1 MLSRRAGSP
10 CWVGAARGSP
20 ALQRR
25 TGAAGTERHAERRH
39 DHGWPG
45 SVRPVTGFA
54 VFAPPRVRAEE
65 PERTAT
71 RLELFFDLAFVVALG
86 ELALHFADDLGVGG
100 WLWSIGTFVALWW
113 VWAGFTVYA
122 NRFDS
127 DDVLYRV
134 GKLAAMAGV
143 LGCAAALPTAP
154 SGVPVSFVLCYAGT
168 QLLLALLYL
177 RAARH
182 LDEAAPVATVY
193 LAGLGAG
200 IVLWLAALPFP
211 PVARG
216 PIGLVA
222 VLVAALAPVLGRR
235 RTAAVT
241 LHLDHLPERVA
252 LLVILVLGEVTAACV
267 LGLKEAHWTAAST
280 VAAGLAFLL
289 GAALWWLYFDTAG
302 AATTTSLQD
311 AMDDDGDDD
320 TGDPA
325 EESGEEAESTS
336 AFDLYLYGQ
345 LPATLGLLVAGVGIE
360 HAVAEAGKDALP
372 WATLLPMCAG
382 IALYLLALSG
392 TQSALRAAA
401 SRDTLWPLAGAAAAL
416 AVVPVG
422 RLLPPP
428 VVVGLVAVVVV
439 ATLAL
444 GLQRRAR
451 GAMPVDDSA

>member
-1 MLSRRAGSP
+1 
-10 CWVGAARGSP
+10 
-20 ALQRR
+20 
-25 TGAAGTERHAERRH
+25 
-39 DHGWPG
+39 
-45 SVRPVTGFA
+45 VTRFG

-134 GKLAAMAGV
+134 CKLAAMAGV
-143 LGCAAALPTAP
+143 LGCAAALPTAT

-168 QLLLALLYL
+168 QVLLAVLYL

-182 LDEAAPVATVY
+182 LDEAAPVASVY
-193 LAGLGAG
+193 VSGLVAGTG
-200 IVLWLAALPFP
+200 LWLAAVPFP
-211 PVARG
+211 PSARG
-216 PIGLVA
+216 WIGLVA

-241 LHLDHLPERVA
+241 LHLEHLPERVA

-267 LGLKEAHWTAAST
+267 LGLREAHWTAAST

-302 AATTTSLQD
+302 AATTSSLQN
-311 AMDDDGDDD
+311 AMDDDGEDA
-320 TGDPA
+320 A
-325 EESGEEAESTS
+325 EDEEESTS
-336 AFDLYLYGQ
+336 AFDFYLYGQ
-345 LPATLGLLVAGVGIE
+345 LPATLGLLIAGVGIE

-372 WATLLPMCAG
+372 WATLLPTCAG
-382 IALYLLALSG
+382 IALYLLALAG
-392 TQSALRAAA
+392 TQAALRAAA
-401 SRDTLWPLAGAAAAL
+401 SRNTLWPAAGAAAVL
-416 AVVPVG
+416 AAIPVG
-422 RLLPPP
+422 RLVPPT
-428 VVVGLVAVVVV
+428 VALGLVAAVVI
-439 ATLAL
+439 ATLAF
-444 GLQRRAR
+444 GLQRRAH
-451 GAMPVDDSA
+451 GAMPVPDPA

>member
-1 MLSRRAGSP
+1 MTRL
-10 CWVGAARGSP
+10 
-20 ALQRR
+20 
-25 TGAAGTERHAERRH
+25 
-39 DHGWPG
+39 
-45 SVRPVTGFA
+45 A

-86 ELALHFADDLGVGG
+86 ELALHFADDLDVGG
-100 WLWSIGTFVALWW
+100 WLWSIGTFGALWW

-127 DDVLYRV
+127 DDAVYRV
-134 GKLAAMAGV
+134 CKLAAMAGV
-143 LGCAAALPTAP
+143 LGCAAALPTAED
-154 SGVPVSFVLCYAGT
+154 GVPVSFVLCYAGT

-182 LDEAAPVATVY
+182 LEEAAPVAAVY
-193 LAGLGAG
+193 LIGLVAGTA
-200 IVLWLAALPFP
+200 LWLVALPFP
-211 PVARG
+211 PTARG
-216 PIGLVA
+216 WIGLAA
-222 VLVAALAPVLGRR
+222 VLLAASAPVLGRR

-241 LHLDHLPERVA
+241 LHLEHLPERVA

-311 AMDDDGDDD
+311 AMDDDGEDADED
-320 TGDPA
+320 
-325 EESGEEAESTS
+325 EEESTS

-345 LPATLGLLVAGVGIE
+345 LPATLGLLIAGVGIE

-372 WATLLPMCAG
+372 WATLLPLCAG
-382 IALYLLALSG
+382 VALYLLALAG
-392 TQSALRAAA
+392 TQAALRAAA
-401 SRDTLWPLAGAAAAL
+401 SRDTLWPLAGAAAVL
-416 AVVPVG
+416 AAVPVG
-422 RLLPPP
+422 RLLPPT
-428 VVVGLVAVVVV
+428 VALGLVAALVV
-439 ATLAL
+439 ATLVL
-444 GLQRRAR
+444 GLQRRAQ
-451 GAMPVDDSA
+451 GAMPVTDPA

>member
-1 MLSRRAGSP
+1 
-10 CWVGAARGSP
+10 
-20 ALQRR
+20 
-25 TGAAGTERHAERRH
+25 
-39 DHGWPG
+39 
-45 SVRPVTGFA
+45 VTRSG
-54 VFAPPRVRAEE
+54 VLGPPRVRAEE
-65 PERTAT
+65 PDRRAT

-86 ELALHFADDLGVGG
+86 ELALHFADDLGVDG

-127 DDVLYRV
+127 DDVVYRV
-134 GKLAAMAGV
+134 CKLAAMAGV
-143 LGCAAALPTAP
+143 LGCAAALPTAR

-168 QLLLALLYL
+168 QLLLAVLYL

-182 LDEAAPVATVY
+182 LDEAAPVAAVY
-193 LAGLGAG
+193 LAGLGVG
-200 IVLWLAALPFP
+200 IVLWLAALAVP
-211 PVARG
+211 PEARG
-216 PIGLVA
+216 WFGLAAVVVA
-222 VLVAALAPVLGRR
+222 SSAPVLGRR

-241 LHLDHLPERVA
+241 LHLEHLPERVA

-280 VAAGLAFLL
+280 VAAGLAFVL

-302 AATTTSLQD
+302 AATTSSLRD
-311 AMDDDGDDD
+311 AMDDEGEDAVED
-320 TGDPA
+320 
-325 EESGEEAESTS
+325 EEESTS

-345 LPATLGLLVAGVGIE
+345 LPALLGLLVAGVGIE

-382 IALYLLALSG
+382 IAFYLLALAG
-392 TQSALRAAA
+392 TQAALRAAA
-401 SRDTLWPLAGAAAAL
+401 SGNTLWPVAGAAALL

-422 RLLPPP
+422 RLLPPT
-428 VVVGLVAVVVV
+428 VALGLTAVLVI

-444 GLQRRAR
+444 GLHRKAH
-451 GAMPVDDSA
+451 GAMPVAGAA

>member
-1 MLSRRAGSP
+1 MTRSGVLG
-10 CWVGAARGSP
+10 
-20 ALQRR
+20 
-25 TGAAGTERHAERRH
+25 
-39 DHGWPG
+39 
-45 SVRPVTGFA
+45 
-54 VFAPPRVRAEE
+54 PPRVRAEE
-65 PERTAT
+65 PDRSAT

-86 ELALHFADDLGVGG
+86 ELALHFADDLGVDG

-127 DDVLYRV
+127 DDVVYRV
-134 GKLAAMAGV
+134 CKLAAMAGV
-143 LGCAAALPTAP
+143 LGCAAALPTAR

-168 QLLLALLYL
+168 QLLLAVLYL

-182 LDEAAPVATVY
+182 LDEAAPVAAVY
-193 LAGLGAG
+193 LAGLGVG
-200 IVLWLAALPFP
+200 IVLWLAALAVP
-211 PVARG
+211 PEARG
-216 PIGLVA
+216 WFGLAAVVVA
-222 VLVAALAPVLGRR
+222 SSAPVLGRR

-241 LHLDHLPERVA
+241 LHLEHLPERVA

-280 VAAGLAFLL
+280 VAAGLAFVL

-302 AATTTSLQD
+302 AATTSSLRD
-311 AMDDDGDDD
+311 AMDDEGQDA
-320 TGDPA
+320 A
-325 EESGEEAESTS
+325 EDEAESTS

-382 IALYLLALSG
+382 IAFYLLALAG
-392 TQSALRAAA
+392 TQAALRAAA
-401 SRDTLWPLAGAAAAL
+401 SGNTLWPVAGAAALLAL
-416 AVVPVG
+416 VPVG
-422 RLLPPP
+422 RLLPPT
-428 VVVGLVAVVVV
+428 VALGLTAVLVI

-444 GLQRRAR
+444 GLHRKAH
-451 GAMPVDDSA
+451 GAMPVAGAA

>member
-1 MLSRRAGSP
+1 MTRSG
-10 CWVGAARGSP
+10 
-20 ALQRR
+20 
-25 TGAAGTERHAERRH
+25 
-39 DHGWPG
+39 
-45 SVRPVTGFA
+45 

-65 PERTAT
+65 PERRAT

-86 ELALHFADDLGVGG
+86 ELALHFADDLGVDG
-100 WLWSIGTFVALWW
+100 WLWSVGTFVALWW

-134 GKLAAMAGV
+134 CKLAAMAGV
-143 LGCAAALPTAP
+143 LGCAAALPSAT

-168 QLLLALLYL
+168 QVLLAVLYL

-193 LAGLGAG
+193 VGGLAAG
-200 IVLWLAALPFP
+200 TALWLTAVPFP
-211 PVARG
+211 PAERG
-216 PIGLVA
+216 WLGLAA

-241 LHLDHLPERVA
+241 LHLEHLPERVA

-302 AATTTSLQD
+302 AATTSSLQE
-311 AMDDDGDDD
+311 AMDDDDEDDATKD
-320 TGDPA
+320 
-325 EESGEEAESTS
+325 EEDSTS

-360 HAVAEAGKDALP
+360 HAVAEAGKEALP

-382 IALYLLALSG
+382 IALYLLALAG
-392 TQSALRAAA
+392 TQAALRAAA
-401 SRDTLWPLAGAAAAL
+401 SRDTLWPAAGAAALL
-416 AVVPVG
+416 ATIPVG
-422 RLLPPP
+422 RLLPPT
-428 VVVGLVAVVVV
+428 VAVGLVATVVI
-439 ATLAL
+439 ATLAI
-444 GLQRRAR
+444 GLQRRAD
-451 GAMPVDDSA
+451 GAMPVPDPD